1 MSETAIEVA
10 NVSRV
15 FRRYQHPRY
24 RIMELFGLPIPKSGY
39 DEFQALADI
48 NLTVDRG
55 ERVALIGRNGAG
67 KSTLLSII
75 CGRLL
80 PSSGD
85 VRVNGRIQALMELGT
100 GFHPDFTARENVIAT
115 LAMNGIT
122 GRKARGMVDEVID
135 FAELEDFQD
144 QPVKTFSAGMY
155 ARLAFSAS
163 TAIEPDILIIDEV
176 LGAGDAYFASK
187 SAERMRRL
195 TIDTGATVLFVSHDM
210 SSVERLCERAIWI
223 DHGRSI
229 MEGSALQV
237 SKAYY
242 ASVLKYEEE
251 RLSVRTQQAKKRI
264 RNRAEM
270 RSAEEVEIAFRRDG
284 SDGEAPAI
292 ARIVLREGEG
302 ELAVLDLG
310 QTEQQEPTNGLQL
323 ATWGEVATVDGLAC
337 RQLSPATADP
347 APSITLRIPEAVIE
361 PRLEVLCRPGSTS
374 SVQVVLKRRE
384 TEAETELGRIKGN
397 ADAGWETVSFSEG
410 VSRPGDVDGEGD
422 SQDTADD
429 RWETPEGRILDIV
442 PADAAGEEK
451 FVFGLR
457 EPVYFRIDF
466 ESGAALDR
474 FWLALI
480 IYDAKGNRVYFD
492 ALEAPAIEKG
502 KGYKYLAGIP
512 DFCLHQGDYVL
523 SVDFL
528 KEFSFQTVPGVR
540 FPFIAHWDRS
550 VFFKVDEGYRGIVD
564 LGLVA
569 MKASVKVEER
579 Q

>member
-48 NLTVDRG
+48 NLTIGRG

-122 GRKARGMVDEVID
+122 GRKARGMVDDVID

-251 RLSVRTQQAKKRI
+251 RLSARTQQAKKRI
-264 RNRAEM
+264 RKRAEA
-270 RSAEEVEIAFRRDG
+270 RLAEDVEIAFRRNG

-292 ARIVLREGEG
+292 ARIVLSEGES
-302 ELAVLDLG
+302 EIAALDLG
-310 QTEQQEPTNGLQL
+310 QLQQPEPANGLDV
-323 ATWGEVATVDGLAC
+323 AAWGEVATVDGLAG
-337 RQLSPATADP
+337 RQLSAAADAP
-347 APSITLRIPEAVIE
+347 APSVTLRIPETVTE
-361 PRLEVLCRPGSTS
+361 PRLEVLCRPGSAS
-374 SVQVVLKRRE
+374 SVQVVLKRQE
-384 TEAETELGRIKGN
+384 TETELGWIEAN
-397 ADAGWETVSFSEG
+397 ADARWQTVGFADG
-410 VSRPGDVDGEGD
+410 VSQPVDADREAD
-422 SQDTADD
+422 SQDAADD
-429 RWETPEGRILDIV
+429 RWETPDGRIVDIV

-457 EPVYFRIDF
+457 EPVFFRIDF
-466 ESGAALDR
+466 ESGASLDR

-502 KGYKYLAGIP
+502 KAYRYLAGIP
-512 DFCLHQGDYVL
+512 DFCLRQGDYVL

-564 LGLVA
+564 LGLVD
-569 MKASVKVEER
+569 MKASIKVEER
-579 Q
+579 R

>member
-24 RIMELFGLPIPKSGY
+24 RIMELFGLPIPKNGY
-39 DEFQALADI
+39 DEFQALGDI
-48 NLTVDRG
+48 NLTVGRG

-75 CGRLL
+75 CGRLQ
-80 PSSGD
+80 PSSGE

-122 GRKARGMVDEVID
+122 GRKARGMVDDVID
-135 FAELEDFQD
+135 FAELEEFQD

-251 RLSVRTQQAKKRI
+251 RLSARTQQAKKRI
-264 RNRAEM
+264 RNRAET
-270 RSAEEVEIAFRRDG
+270 RGADEVEIAFMRDG

-292 ARIVLREGEG
+292 ARIVLRDGET
-302 ELAVLDLG
+302 EIATLDLG
-310 QTEQQEPTNGLQL
+310 QTQQPEAPNGLDV
-323 ATWGEVATVDGLAC
+323 ATWGEATTIDGLAC
-337 RQLSPATADP
+337 RQLLSAAADP
-347 APSITLRIPEAVIE
+347 APSIALRIPETVADL
-361 PRLEVLCRPGSTS
+361 RLDVLCLAGSAS
-374 SVQVVLKRRE
+374 PVQIALKRQE
-384 TEAETELGRIKGN
+384 TKVELGRIEAN
-397 ADAGWETVSFSEG
+397 ADAGWQTVSFIEG
-410 VSRPGDVDGEGD
+410 ISRPADADTETD
-422 SQDTADD
+422 SQDAADD
-429 RWETPEGRILDIV
+429 RWETPDGRILDIV

-457 EPVYFRIDF
+457 EPVFFRIDF
-466 ESGAALDR
+466 ESGVALER
-474 FWLALI
+474 FWIALI
-480 IYDAKGNRVYFD
+480 VYDAKGNRVFFD
-492 ALEAPAIEKG
+492 ALEAPPIEKG
-502 KGYKYLAGIP
+502 KSYRYLAGIP
-512 DFCLHQGDYVL
+512 DFCLRQGDYVL
-523 SVDFL
+523 SVDLL

-569 MKASVKVEER
+569 MTASVQVEER

>member
-1 MSETAIEVA
+1 MSETAIEVT

-39 DEFQALADI
+39 DEFQALGDI
-48 NLTVDRG
+48 NLTVNRG

-122 GRKARGMVDEVID
+122 GRKARGMVDDVID

-264 RNRAEM
+264 RKRAET
-270 RSAEEVEIAFRRDG
+270 RPAEDVEIAFRRDG

-310 QTEQQEPTNGLQL
+310 QAEQQESMNGFQV
-323 ATWGEVATVDGLAC
+323 AAWGEATTVDGLAC
-337 RQLSPATADP
+337 RKLAPATAAP
-347 APSITLRIPEAVIE
+347 APSIALRIPEAVTE
-361 PRLEVLCRPGSTS
+361 PRLEVLYRPGSAS
-374 SVQVVLKRRE
+374 SVQVVLKRQE
-384 TEAETELGRIKGN
+384 TETELGRIEAN
-397 ADAGWETVSFSEG
+397 TDAGWQTVDFSAGISQPADADTEA
-410 VSRPGDVDGEGD
+410 D

-429 RWETPEGRILDIV
+429 RWETPDGRIIDIV

-457 EPVYFRIDF
+457 EPVFFRIDF
-466 ESGAALDR
+466 DSGASLDR

-502 KGYKYLAGIP
+502 KGYRYLAGIP
-512 DFCLHQGDYVL
+512 DFCLRQGDYVL